1 MRRNSQERRVPH
13 FTLIEL
19 LVVIAIIAILAAML
33 LPALA
38 KARHKARTLNCVSNE
53 KQIGL
58 VFAQYADDYED
69 WLPAN
74 YVSFSFGGT
83 YLGQY
88 GHSWQDM
95 MSTAG
100 YFKYQNMTSH
110 IVRSNI
116 LSCPAAKKASGST
129 NFGLNVCLRRQA
141 INSEAKK
148 RGVWSMADDYYKR
161 GSVRT
166 PSRVAQ
172 LGDCNETT
180 YQIDAYQK
188 GDPIG
193 AHWNP
198 LAANLTRHWGSLN
211 MLFVDGHVENMK
223 NTEVLY
229 WETTAIR
236 FAKPWF

>member
-1 MRRNSQERRVPH
+1 MRRMNQPKHGCH

-33 LPALA
+33 LPALS
-38 KARHKARTLNCVSNE
+38 KARHKARSLACVSNQ

-58 VFAQYADDYED
+58 VFLQYADDYED
-69 WLPAN
+69 WLPAT

-100 YFKYQNMTSH
+100 YFKYQNMTQH

-116 LSCPAAKKASGST
+116 LACPAAQKATGST
-129 NFGLNVCLRRQA
+129 NYGLNVCLRRQA
-141 INSEAKK
+141 INASAQTK
-148 RGVWSMADDYYKR
+148 GVWLFADDYYKR

-193 AHWNP
+193 VHWNP
-198 LAANLTRHWGSLN
+198 LAANLIRHWGTLN

-229 WETTAIR
+229 WENTTVR